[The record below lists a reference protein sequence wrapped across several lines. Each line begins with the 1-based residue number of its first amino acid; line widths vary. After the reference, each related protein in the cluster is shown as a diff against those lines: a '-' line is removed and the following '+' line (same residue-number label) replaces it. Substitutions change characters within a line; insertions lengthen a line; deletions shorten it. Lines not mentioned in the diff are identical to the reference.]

1 MGFTCNQ
8 KQLFWKHIHPS
19 YFPRLS
25 YNCKLCTIKFITCFL
40 YSASSRCLKNIIN
53 TDLSE
58 DVETLRLSPSHS
70 PNAKETWGL
79 TSFRKVLSMHLH
91 SFLISAHPSHT
102 RLMGMTLGK
111 SVHPQG
117 EIVELGTGSRDGMS
131 PAGDEGTMGVVK
143 IFLSLWELLCNHT
156 PQGNLYSIQSLSKC
170 QWYFSQT

>member
-1 MGFTCNQ
+1 MGFTCKQ

-25 YNCKLCTIKFITCFL
+25 SNFKLGTIKSITCFF
-40 YSASSRCLKNIIN
+40 SPASSRCLKNLIT
-53 TDLSE
+53 TDLSA
-58 DVETLRLSPSHS
+58 DVETFRLSPSYS

-79 TSFRKVLSMHLH
+79 TSFWKVLSMQLH

-143 IFLSLWELLCNHT
+143 NFLCLWELLFDHT
-156 PQGNLYSIQSLSKC
+156 LQGNLDSMQSLSKC